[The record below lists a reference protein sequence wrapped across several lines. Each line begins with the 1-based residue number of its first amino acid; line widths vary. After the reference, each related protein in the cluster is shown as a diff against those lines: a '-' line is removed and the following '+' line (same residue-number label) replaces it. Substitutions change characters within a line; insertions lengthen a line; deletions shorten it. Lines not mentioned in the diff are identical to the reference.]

1 MSDQMTPI
9 PFHALMQWILEEK
22 KAHGTVFGVRRAFR
36 PEEGKMLELFGEHL
50 ETPFG
55 PAAGPHTQLAE
66 NLIAAYY
73 AGSRFFELKTV
84 QIMDGEE
91 LSKCVPKPCI
101 LAEDEC
107 YNCEWSTELTVPAAL
122 EEYVKAWFALKLL
135 ARAWKL
141 GNPSGFIFNMSVGY
155 DYAGITSP
163 KIDAFI
169 EGLKDA
175 SKLPIWNECRDW
187 AKAHLAELPGVDE
200 AYIDAIS
207 PKVCTS
213 ITLSTLHGCPPQ
225 EIERIAAYLID
236 TKKLNTFVKCNP
248 TILGY
253 GSARKILDDLGFD
266 YVVFDEHHF
275 NEDLQY
281 RDAVPMFKRLLSKA
295 KENGVTFGLKLSN
308 TFPVEV
314 TRGEL
319 PSGEMYM
326 SGRSLYPLT
335 IEMAKRISAEFD
347 GQLRL
352 SFSGGIDTFNI
363 VELFDA
369 GIWPITLA
377 TTLLKPGG
385 YQRLTQMADQLK
397 SEPYKPFDGVS
408 VGKVAYLASRSKS
421 DARNEK
427 PVKPIPERKLDKK
440 VPLASCFTAPCT
452 HGCPIHQDI
461 PEYIELVGK
470 GEYAAALRLILE
482 KNPLPFITGRI
493 CSHHCMDK
501 CTRNFY
507 EESVRIRDAKLV
519 AARRGFDDVI
529 GTLAPKCE
537 KKDGVRVAVIG
548 GGPAGMAAAY
558 FLGREGADVTLFE
571 QREKLGGIVRYVIPP
586 FRIGELGIDRD
597 TEIMQAMGVTVK
609 TGEKAPALETLKAQG
624 YTHIVY
630 AVGAWKHG
638 QVKLEKGDGMNVLD
652 FLEQYKNETL
662 GELGT
667 DVVVIGG
674 GNTAMDAARTAKR
687 VKGVKHARLVYR
699 RTRRYMPADE
709 EELMLAL
716 ADGVEFCELLAPR
729 SLENGML
736 LCDAMKLGDPD
747 ASGRRSPVATGKTVE
762 VPCTA
767 LVFATG
773 ESVDGDFFREN
784 GIALTERGRAAVD
797 GLLQTN
803 LDGVYVIG
811 DANRGPS
818 TVVECI
824 ADARKVADAIL
835 GAYEYE
841 IPACAKTC
849 EQRCYD
855 KQGIL
860 KTYDSADKEANRCL
874 ACSTVC
880 ECCVQVCPNRA
891 NIALDVKG
899 LDMPQ
904 ILHIDRLCNEC
915 GNCLVFCPYDS
926 RPYKEKLT
934 LFSTEAAFRESDN
947 PGFFH
952 LADKRFLLRTEGG
965 AVEIDLDQPEHL
977 DPEIEK
983 ILFAVLND
991 YSYLLG

>member
-9 PFHALMQWILEEK
+9 PFDALMQWILREK
-22 KAHGTVFGVRRAFR
+22 AAHGTVFGLRRAFV
-36 PEEGKMLELFGEHL
+36 PAEGKLLDLFSERL

-55 PAAGPHTQLAE
+55 PAAGPHTQLAQ

-107 YNCEWSTELTVPAAL
+107 YNCEWSTELTVPQAFD
-122 EEYVKAWFALKLL
+122 EYVKAWFALKLL

-141 GNPSGFIFNMSVGY
+141 GDPDGFIFNMSVGY

-175 SKLPIWNECRDW
+175 SASPVWRECAQW

-200 AYIDAIS
+200 SYIDAIS

-225 EIERIAAYLID
+225 EIERIAAYLIES
-236 TKKLNTFVKCNP
+236 KKLNTFVKCNP

-266 YVVFDEHHF
+266 YIVFDEHHF

-281 RDAVPMFKRLLSKA
+281 RDAVPMFKRLLDKA
-295 KENGVTFGLKLSN
+295 RNNGVCFGLKLSN

-319 PSGEMYM
+319 PSQEMYM

-385 YQRLTQMADQLK
+385 YQRLTQMAQQLQAAD
-397 SEPYKPFDGVS
+397 YRPFDGVS
-408 VGKVAYLASRSKS
+408 VGKVAYLAARSKS

-427 PVKPIPERKLDKK
+427 PVKPMPSRKLEEK
-440 VPLASCFTAPCT
+440 VPLTSCFTAPCT

-461 PEYIELVGK
+461 PEYIGLVGK

-493 CSHHCMDK
+493 CSHRCMDK

-519 AARRGFDDVI
+519 AARRGFDEVI
-529 GTLAPKCE
+529 GTLRPAGNAKA
-537 KKDGVRVAVIG
+537 DVRVAVVG
-548 GGPAGMAAAY
+548 GGPAGMAVSF
-558 FLGREGADVTLFE
+558 FLGREGASVTLFE
-571 QREKLGGIVRYVIPP
+571 QREQLGGIVRYVIPP
-586 FRIGELGIDRD
+586 FRIGELGMDRD
-597 TEIMQAMGVTVK
+597 EQIMRAMGVTVR
-609 TGEKAPALETLKAQG
+609 TGEKAPSVKELKAQG
-624 YTHIVY
+624 FTHVVCAI
-630 AVGAWKHG
+630 GAWKHG
-638 QVKLEKGDGMNVLD
+638 AVELEAGEGMNVLD
-652 FLEQYKNETL
+652 FLAQYKDGSL

-709 EELMLAL
+709 EELTLAL
-716 ADGVEFCELLAPR
+716 QDGVEFCELLAPR
-729 SLENGML
+729 ALKDGLL
-736 LCDAMKLGDPD
+736 LCDEMRLGAPD
-747 ASGRRSPVATGKTVE
+747 ASGRRAPEATGKTRE
-762 VPCTA
+762 IPCTA
-767 LVFATG
+767 LILATG
-773 ESVDGDFFREN
+773 EKVDDGYFREN
-784 GIALTERGRAAVD
+784 GIDVTPRGRAAVD

-824 ADARKVADAIL
+824 ADARRAADAIL
-835 GAYEYE
+835 GSYAYE
-841 IPACAKTC
+841 IPACAKAC
-849 EQRCYD
+849 EKACYD
-855 KQGIL
+855 KQGVL
-860 KTYDSADKEANRCL
+860 GTYDSADKESNRCL

-891 NIALDVKG
+891 NIALTVKG

-904 ILHIDRLCNEC
+904 ILHVDRMCNEC
-915 GNCLVFCPYDS
+915 GNCFVFCPYDS

-934 LFSTEAAFRESDN
+934 LFSTEKEFRESDN

-952 LADKRFLLRTEGG
+952 LGGHRFLLRTDG
-965 AVEIDLDQPEHL
+965 AARTIDLDQPAEL
-977 DPEIEK
+977 DPALER
-983 ILFAVLND
+983 ILFAVVND
-991 YSYLLG
+991 YSYLL